1 MADDVKMIRVGADR
15 VGIIGLG
22 RVFEEVRVQGMQSDE
37 RLKDELLARV
47 RKKNYIPPA
56 AVNDYAEALVDE
68 YKRFPGVPVERGK
81 HLEVKILGPGCMQCE
96 QLERTVTGV
105 LAELG
110 IAADLEHVRDIA
122 RFKDYGILGT
132 PGLIINGVVKSAG
145 KVPLKGEIAKWIEEA
160 SK

>member
-15 VGIIGLG
+15 IGIIGLE
-22 RVFEEVRVQGMQSDE
+22 RVFEEVRAQGVQSDE

-47 RKKNYIPPA
+47 RKNNYIPAA

-68 YKRFPGVPVERGK
+68 
-81 HLEVKILGPGCMQCE
+81 
-96 QLERTVTGV
+96 
-105 LAELG
+105 
-110 IAADLEHVRDIA
+110 DIA